1 MVLAATRLIP
11 MRKNKGK
18 SIEAC
23 LHNHTRYIQNPD
35 KTEQGEL
42 VSSYQCNPL
51 TVDEEFLLTK
61 RLYEQT
67 TGRSQKS
74 DVIAYQV
81 RQSFKP
87 GEVTPEEANRIGYE
101 FAERFSKGKHAFIV
115 ATHTDR
121 AHIHNHIIYNS
132 TALDGTRK
140 FKNFWLSTFAV
151 QRLSDLICLEHQL
164 STIEYKPYRERQK
177 RIVYPPKESN
187 RDRLCGIIDTILAEK
202 PGDYE
207 TFLQKLEQQDY
218 EVKRGKHTAV
228 KGKGQ
233 KRFIRFR
240 TLGTDYGE
248 DEIKAVLAASS
259 ALLAACTDIAGK
271 IPLWFLTVVVTIFCS
286 GFISLDYPKVMQ
298 LLLLP
303 IPQKLR
309 PGLARLKNF
318 AATTLLRLV
327 RAYLLLL
334 LITFGEL
341 CLGLWLLGVG
351 PFAAVAAVIALLDL
365 LPVIG
370 TGSVLV
376 PWAVLVLLGG
386 ESGLGWGLIV
396 LYLVITVARN
406 FLEPRIVGSSIGLP
420 PLLSLVCVYAGL
432 RLFGVLGAVLMPCA
446 ALTVLFFLKSNRASP
461 PAEKPE

>member
-1 MVLAATRLIP
+1 MQQQRIRSFILYTLAAVCAAGWGFFALRVLLPATLPFWLGLLIAAVLRPVTLLFSRLL
-11 MRKNKGK
+11 RLKRRRAAVFVTALFYTLLG
-18 SIEAC
+18 
-23 LHNHTRYIQNPD
+23 L
-35 KTEQGEL
+35 L
-42 VSSYQCNPL
+42 L
-51 TVDEEFLLTK
+51 WLLLTLLWGQFCSIAA
-61 RLYEQT
+61 RLPQLYKTVFLPALADFFEWLSALLARFAPDLSGAVQLWM
-67 TGRSQKS
+67 
-74 DVIAYQV
+74 
-81 RQSFKP
+81 QSFASAAAK
-87 GEVTPEEANRIGYE
+87 
-101 FAERFSKGKHAFIV
+101 
-115 ATHTDR
+115 
-121 AHIHNHIIYNS
+121 
-132 TALDGTRK
+132 
-140 FKNFWLSTFAV
+140 LST
-151 QRLSDLICLEHQL
+151 S
-164 STIEYKPYRERQK
+164 
-177 RIVYPPKESN
+177 
-187 RDRLCGIIDTILAEK
+187 
-202 PGDYE
+202 
-207 TFLQKLEQQDY
+207 
-218 EVKRGKHTAV
+218 
-228 KGKGQ
+228 
-233 KRFIRFR
+233 
-240 TLGTDYGE
+240 
-248 DEIKAVLAASS
+248 ASS

-376 PWAVLVLLGG
+376 PWAVLALLGG

-446 ALTVLFFLKSNRASP
+446 ALTVLFFLKINRASP

>member
-1 MVLAATRLIP
+1 MQQRRIRSFILYTLAAAGGHAALLYASSWQRAWLQEHLDNPGEALRPAVCVAGWGFFALRVLLPATLPFWLGLLIAAVLRPVTLLFSRLL
-11 MRKNKGK
+11 RLKRRRAAVFVTALFYTLLG
-18 SIEAC
+18 
-23 LHNHTRYIQNPD
+23 L
-35 KTEQGEL
+35 L
-42 VSSYQCNPL
+42 L
-51 TVDEEFLLTK
+51 WLLLTLLWGQFCSIAA
-61 RLYEQT
+61 RLPQLYKTVFLPALADFFEWLSALLARFAPDLSGAVQLWM
-67 TGRSQKS
+67 
-74 DVIAYQV
+74 
-81 RQSFKP
+81 QSFASAAAK
-87 GEVTPEEANRIGYE
+87 
-101 FAERFSKGKHAFIV
+101 
-115 ATHTDR
+115 
-121 AHIHNHIIYNS
+121 
-132 TALDGTRK
+132 
-140 FKNFWLSTFAV
+140 LST
-151 QRLSDLICLEHQL
+151 S
-164 STIEYKPYRERQK
+164 
-177 RIVYPPKESN
+177 
-187 RDRLCGIIDTILAEK
+187 
-202 PGDYE
+202 
-207 TFLQKLEQQDY
+207 
-218 EVKRGKHTAV
+218 
-228 KGKGQ
+228 
-233 KRFIRFR
+233 
-240 TLGTDYGE
+240 
-248 DEIKAVLAASS
+248 ASS

-376 PWAVLVLLGG
+376 PWAVLALLGG

>member
-1 MVLAATRLIP
+1 MALAATRLIP

-18 SIEAC
+18 SIGAC
-23 LHNHTRYIQNPD
+23 LHNHTSYIQNPD

-42 VSSYQCNPL
+42 VSSYQCSLL

-101 FAERFSKGKHAFIV
+101 FAERFLKGKHAFIV

-140 FKNFWLSTFAV
+140 FKNFWLSSFAV

-187 RDRLCGIIDTILAEK
+187 RDRLCSVIDTILAEQPK
-202 PGDYE
+202 DFE
-207 TFLQKLEQQDY
+207 VFLQKLEQQGY

-240 TLGTDYGE
+240 TLGAGYSE
-248 DEIKAVLAASS
+248 DEIKAV
-259 ALLAACTDIAGK
+259 IAGEAEHRPHQKQPPKEQPFHLLVDIQAKLSEGKSEGYARWAKRYNLKEMSKTLFFLQENK
-271 IPLWFLTVVVTIFCS
+271 IGSIEEMQERVDAATARYHELGDSIKGSEKRLAEIAVLKAHIINYAKTREVYAAYRKAGYSKAFLEAHREEITLHKAAKTAFDEA
-286 GFISLDYPKVMQ
+286 GLQKLPKVKELDAEFAELLTKKKSAYPDYRKARNEMQ
-298 LLLLP
+298 E
-303 IPQKLR
+303 
-309 PGLARLKNF
+309 
-318 AATTLLRLV
+318 LV
-327 RAYLLLL
+327 RAQKNVER
-334 LITFGEL
+334 F
-341 CLGLWLLGVG
+341 
-351 PFAAVAAVIALLDL
+351 FA
-365 LPVIG
+365 
-370 TGSVLV
+370 
-376 PWAVLVLLGG
+376 
-386 ESGLGWGLIV
+386 EEK
-396 LYLVITVARN
+396 TVQENEQAR
-406 FLEPRIVGSSIGLP
+406 
-420 PLLSLVCVYAGL
+420 
-432 RLFGVLGAVLMPCA
+432 
-446 ALTVLFFLKSNRASP
+446 
-461 PAEKPE
+461 